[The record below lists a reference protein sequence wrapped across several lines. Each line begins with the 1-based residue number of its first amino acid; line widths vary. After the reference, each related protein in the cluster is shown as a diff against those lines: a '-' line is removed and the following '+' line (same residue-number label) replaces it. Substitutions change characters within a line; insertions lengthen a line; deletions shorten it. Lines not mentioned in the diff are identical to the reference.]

1 MAPTIVLD
9 REGRFVAAVGSPG
22 GNSILAYNLK
32 ALVGILDWKLSVQD
46 AFNLPNLIAR
56 GDNIASEPARYA
68 PGVVA
73 ALAAKGIAFKGS
85 GGEGSGLH
93 GVMVTPQGLQGGAD
107 ERREGV
113 AKGF

>member
-1 MAPTIVLD
+1 MPMQ
-9 REGRFVAAVGSPG
+9 E
-22 GNSILAYNLK
+22 
-32 ALVGILDWKLSVQD
+32 

-56 GDNIASEPARYA
+56 GDSFASEPARYA
-68 PGVVA
+68 PGVVD
-73 ALAAKGIAFKGS
+73 ALAAKGVVFRGS

-113 AKGF
+113 VKGF